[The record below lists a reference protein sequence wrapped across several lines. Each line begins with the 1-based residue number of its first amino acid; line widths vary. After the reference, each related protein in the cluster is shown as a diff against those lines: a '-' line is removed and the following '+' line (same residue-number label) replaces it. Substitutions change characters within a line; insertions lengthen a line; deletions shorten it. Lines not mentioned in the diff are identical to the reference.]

1 MDLKNLNRETQLNQK
16 IIEEIINLYKSGKLD
31 EAESE
36 AQNLLKQFP
45 DDITCLNVFGV
56 ILDKLK

>member
-1 MDLKNLNRETQLNQK
+1 MTQPTQEQLKIL
-16 IIEEIINLYKSGKLD
+16 IDLYKSGKLD

-45 DDITCLNVFGV
+45 DDITCLNVLGV
-56 ILDKLK
+56 ILDRES